1 MHYYTKTASEMLLQ
15 DMVNA
20 RPHLAGYLNYV
31 ALKTASEGP
40 AFKARELA
48 SLEYRIARCLDIA
61 SKCASEYAL
70 KCAAAKLKGKRVPD
84 KEARRRRQEAQA
96 QAAEARAKFEAVKSQ
111 NPDDLVVATRKGEVV
126 NATALGGEVIT
137 PKHGDPI
144 LIVPNRKPIQLAPLP
159 VNTNASALNFTVG
172 GTQQL
177 QRDLNMTASQ
187 FKKQQRATGVLS
199 MQPGDTVASAKERLL
214 NELQKQKIKGTA
226 AVGVGIQGESLADK
240 PNSYRRKAKKG
251 KVVRQ
256 GIVDQL
262 IGKAQAEAIAY
273 NEANP
278 MTYNVVKQQQ
288 QREASASRISARV
301 KELVAERQAAADAAY
316 RRNRSAINA
325 DYANRKNAIN
335 EAHRARTQT
344 ADNAFKSIRDRLNAG
359 FEKRMS
365 AIDSAN
371 VSRRNR
377 LKQITRLMNAK
388 NRKNLLLSLAGTA
401 AGTAGLIGGLE
412 AFN

>member
-40 AFKARELA
+40 SFKARELA
-48 SLEYRIARCLDIA
+48 SLEYCIARCLDIA
-61 SKCASEYAL
+61 SKCAAEYAL
-70 KCAAAKLKGKRVPD
+70 KNAAAKLKGQRVPD
-84 KEARRRRQEAQA
+84 KDARRKRREAQA
-96 QAAEARAKFEAVKSQ
+96 QAAEARAKFDAIKSQ

-137 PKHGDPI
+137 PKNGDPI
-144 LIVPNRKPIQLAPLP
+144 LVVPNRKPIQLAPLP

-214 NELQKQKIKGTA
+214 NELNNQKIKGTA

-240 PNSYRRKAKKG
+240 PKSYRRKAKAG
-251 KVVRQ
+251 EISRQ

-278 MTYNVVKQQQ
+278 MTYNAVKQQQ
-288 QREASASRISARV
+288 QREASASRISNRV
-301 KELVAERQAAADAAY
+301 RELVAERQAAADAAY
-316 RRNRSAINA
+316 RRNRSAINT
-325 DYANRKNAIN
+325 DYLNRKDAIMNAD
-335 EAHRARTQT
+335 RARGETLYKTYRSLQDKLDT
-344 ADNAFKSIRDRLNAG
+344 K
-359 FEKRMS
+359 FENRMS
-365 AIDSAN
+365 DIGSAH

-377 LKQITRLMNAK
+377 LKQINKLMQAK

-401 AGTAGLIGGLE
+401 AGTAGLIGGIE
-412 AFN
+412 AFS

>member
-15 DMVNA
+15 DMVNE

-40 AFKARELA
+40 SFKARELA
-48 SLEYRIARCLDIA
+48 SLEYCIARCLDIA
-61 SKCASEYAL
+61 SKCAAEYAL

-84 KEARRRRQEAQA
+84 KEARRKRREAQA
-96 QAAEARAKFEAVKSQ
+96 QAAEAKAKFEAVKAQ

-144 LIVPNRKPIQLAPLP
+144 LVVPNRKPIQLAPLP

-199 MQPGDTVASAKERLL
+199 VQPGETVAGSKERLL
-214 NELQKQKIKGTA
+214 NELKNQKIKGTA

-301 KELVAERQAAADAAY
+301 KALVAERQAAADAAY

-325 DYANRKNAIN
+325 DYANRKRTLLDDYYAKSRTAR
-335 EAHRARTQT
+335 EARR
-344 ADNAFKSIRDRLNAG
+344 RLDALTEANHA
-359 FEKRMS
+359 KRMS
-365 AIDSAN
+365 AIEGAHGLRSDKLTRIGN
-371 VSRRNR
+371 L
-377 LKQITRLMNAK
+377 LKAK

-401 AGTAGLIGGLE
+401 AGTAGLIGGIE